1 MKNMDFGNTLFLDLE
16 KISQRPEPFEFYT
29 ASELWTDEHT
39 SAQMLSFHLN
49 EDVDLSS
56 RNIRFIDRSVAW
68 LVGHLGIIRG
78 TRVADFGCGPGLYT
92 LRLAECGADVTGIDF
107 STRSIEYARNQA
119 TTSGLDINYIH
130 KNYLEFDTADR
141 FDIVLMIMCDFS
153 ALSPIQRKTLLMKFG
168 SILNPGGHVVLDVHS
183 MAAFENYAKP
193 SRYAM
198 NLQNGFWSSEPYYGF
213 LNTFKYGKEKVTL
226 DKYTIVERTRT
237 WVIYNWLQ
245 YFSVESLNDE
255 FQDAGLTIA
264 EVYSDVAGTPYDAKA
279 GEFAVVATK
288 MSE

>member
-1 MKNMDFGNTLFLDLE
+1 MKIMDFGNTLFLDLE
-16 KISQRPEPFEFYT
+16 KINQRPEPFEFYT
-29 ASELWTDEHT
+29 ASELWTDERT

-68 LVGHLGIIRG
+68 LVGHLGIIHG

-92 LRLAECGADVTGIDF
+92 LRLAERGADITGIDF

-130 KNYLEFDTADR
+130 KNYLEFDTADQ

-153 ALSPIQRKTLLMKFG
+153 ALSPIQRKKLLLKFS

-183 MAAFENYAKP
+183 MAAFENYIKQ

-213 LNTFKYGKEKVTL
+213 LNTFKYEKEKVTL

-245 YFSVESLNDE
+245 YFSVEGLKDE

-288 MSE
+288 MPE